1 MIIIHFCFKIVNKKL
16 LKLNN
21 FIFNEGIIHLKIVIL
36 GDMRDGN
43 STIFKTIKEY
53 LDYRKEENKKE
64 NKYKKTEENYFSTLI
79 KYGNYFINNN
89 IFDA

>member
-36 GDMRDGN
+36 GNMRDGK

-64 NKYKKTEENYFSTLI
+64 NKYQKIEENYFSTLI

>member
-21 FIFNEGIIHLKIVIL
+21 FIFNEGIIHLKIVI
-36 GDMRDGN
+36 GDLRDGK
-43 STIFKTIKEY
+43 STIFKIIKEY

-79 KYGNYFINNN
+79 KYGKYFINNN

>member
-1 MIIIHFCFKIVNKKL
+1 
-16 LKLNN
+16 
-21 FIFNEGIIHLKIVIL
+21 
-36 GDMRDGN
+36 MRDGN

-64 NKYKKTEENYFSTLI
+64 NKYKKIEENYFSTLI

>member
-21 FIFNEGIIHLKIVIL
+21 FFFNEGIIHLKIVI
-36 GDMRDGN
+36 GDLRDGK
-43 STIFKTIKEY
+43 STIFKIIKEY

-64 NKYKKTEENYFSTLI
+64 NKYKKIEENYLSTLI
-79 KYGNYFINNN
+79 KYGN
-89 IFDA
+89 